1 MNRIPSNVPVF
12 IKDIE
17 QQDDGMKTYTK
28 AKLKVFYIGETPD
41 HRLFTK
47 DFSDKVIQ
55 TLPLT
60 PVVGFYSEED
70 EDFKGHNNIQYV
82 YGVVPDAAEMSYE
95 KDEDSGN
102 TFFVTDVILYTERK
116 DNIGKV
122 ANKIIGKQHS
132 LELDPDS
139 LKYKINRDNQGRF
152 MNIEFLEGKFVGLSV
167 LGDNETPAFTGSGFF
182 SINKDLELVTECKDK
197 FDKFLNLLN
206 NNGGNIEVFNSEN
219 FFNAMKETFA
229 KISMQEFQTKIYA
242 ALESAGKYGWLV
254 ENTEDYAIVSTWNEE
269 ENRSMYI
276 KYSISLVDDAIVL
289 GECVEVKATYL
300 TQEELN
306 ALDSA
311 NATATD
317 PVVNEEDKEDD
328 KKDDDANCADNTDDE
343 DDKKEDDVDAPNCA
357 ADDKK
362 DDEEDSKPAC
372 AEDDKKDEEDDKTAV
387 CVENDDDK
395 KDEDGDDKQGDYLDV
410 PADDKD
416 DKKDDEDDFSANT
429 QTEGAINN
437 ASQSIVKEQEDD
449 EQVGTSAASAS
460 ATTLSDSEKAE
471 LENYRREE
479 KQRMISEYKGELSDE
494 ILDNFKNNIDS
505 FTKEQLE
512 AKLAIEFRK
521 FKKSVNDETNKTIT
535 AFSILTSANNSTYDE
550 TNAADVIN
558 KYAKKK

>member
-70 EDFKGHNNIQYV
+70 EDFKGHNSIQYV

-95 KDEDSGN
+95 KDEESGN

-182 SINKDLELVTECKDK
+182 SIKEDLELMAECKDK

-311 NATATD
+311 NASVTNPD
-317 PVVNEEDKEDD
+317 DSKDNEDD
-328 KKDDDANCADNTDDE
+328 KKDEGNYADQTDDNE
-343 DDKKEDDVDAPNCA
+343 DKKNDVNDDSDNGGENN
-357 ADDKK
+357 DDKK
-362 DDEEDSKPAC
+362 DDEDNKDDSDFVA
-372 AEDDKKDEEDDKTAV
+372 DDK
-387 CVENDDDK
+387 DDD
-395 KDEDGDDKQGDYLDV
+395 DNKQGDDLDL

-429 QTEGAINN
+429 QTEGAMNN
-437 ASQSIVKEQEDD
+437 ASQSIVKEQEND
-449 EQVGTSAASAS
+449 EQVGASATSAS

-521 FKKSVNDETNKTIT
+521 FKKSINDETNKTIT
-535 AFSILTSANNSTYDE
+535 AFSILTSANNVNYDE
-550 TNAADVIN
+550 NNSADVIN
-558 KYAKKK
+558 RYAKKK

>member
-95 KDEDSGN
+95 KDEESGN

-139 LKYKINRDNQGRF
+139 LKYKINRDTQGRF

-182 SINKDLELVTECKDK
+182 SINKDLELMTECKDK

-242 ALESAGKYGWLV
+242 ALENAGKYGWLV

-276 KYSISLVDDAIVL
+276 KYNISLVDDAIVL
-289 GECVEVKATYL
+289 GDCVEVKATYL

-311 NATATD
+311 NAS
-317 PVVNEEDKEDD
+317 VVNPDD
-328 KKDDDANCADNTDDE
+328 SKDDE
-343 DDKKEDDVDAPNCA
+343 DDKTDEGNCADQTDDEDKKDDVNDDSDNGGENT
-357 ADDKK
+357 DDKK
-362 DDEEDSKPAC
+362 DDE
-372 AEDDKKDEEDDKTAV
+372 DDKDDNAFANSDDEED
-387 CVENDDDK
+387 NN
-395 KDEDGDDKQGDYLDV
+395 KQGDDV
-410 PADDKD
+410 DLPADDKD

-437 ASQSIVKEQEDD
+437 ASQSIVKEQEND
-449 EQVGTSAASAS
+449 EQMGASAASAS
-460 ATTLSDSEKAE
+460 ATALSDGEKAE

-494 ILDNFKNNIDS
+494 ILENFKNNVDS
-505 FTKEQLE
+505 FTKEELE

-535 AFSILTSANNSTYDE
+535 AFSILTSANNSNYDE

>member
-1 MNRIPSNVPVF
+1 MNKIPSNVPVF

-70 EDFKGHNNIQYV
+70 EDFKGHNSIQYV

-95 KDEDSGN
+95 KDEESGN

-152 MNIEFLEGKFVGLSV
+152 LNIEFTEGKFVGLSV

-182 SINKDLELVTECKDK
+182 SINEDLELMTECKDK

-242 ALESAGKYGWLV
+242 AL
-254 ENTEDYAIVSTWNEE
+254 
-269 ENRSMYI
+269 
-276 KYSISLVDDAIVL
+276 
-289 GECVEVKATYL
+289 
-300 TQEELN
+300 
-306 ALDSA
+306 
-311 NATATD
+311 
-317 PVVNEEDKEDD
+317 
-328 KKDDDANCADNTDDE
+328 
-343 DDKKEDDVDAPNCA
+343 
-357 ADDKK
+357 
-362 DDEEDSKPAC
+362 
-372 AEDDKKDEEDDKTAV
+372 
-387 CVENDDDK
+387 
-395 KDEDGDDKQGDYLDV
+395 
-410 PADDKD
+410 
-416 DKKDDEDDFSANT
+416 
-429 QTEGAINN
+429 
-437 ASQSIVKEQEDD
+437 
-449 EQVGTSAASAS
+449 
-460 ATTLSDSEKAE
+460 
-471 LENYRREE
+471 
-479 KQRMISEYKGELSDE
+479 
-494 ILDNFKNNIDS
+494 
-505 FTKEQLE
+505 
-512 AKLAIEFRK
+512 
-521 FKKSVNDETNKTIT
+521 
-535 AFSILTSANNSTYDE
+535 
-550 TNAADVIN
+550 
-558 KYAKKK
+558 

>member
-70 EDFKGHNNIQYV
+70 EDFKGHNSIQYV

-95 KDEDSGN
+95 KDEESGN
-102 TFFVTDVILYTERK
+102 TFFVTDVVLYTERK

-139 LKYKINRDNQGRF
+139 LKYKINRDTQGRF

-182 SINKDLELVTECKDK
+182 SINKDLELMTECKDK

-242 ALESAGKYGWLV
+242 ALENAGKYGWLV

-276 KYSISLVDDAIVL
+276 KYNISLVDDAIVL
-289 GECVEVKATYL
+289 GDCVEVKATYL

-311 NATATD
+311 NAS
-317 PVVNEEDKEDD
+317 VVNPDDSKDDEDNKKDEGNCADKSDDED
-328 KKDDDANCADNTDDE
+328 KKDDVNDDSDNGGE
-343 DDKKEDDVDAPNCA
+343 NN
-357 ADDKK
+357 
-362 DDEEDSKPAC
+362 
-372 AEDDKKDEEDDKTAV
+372 DDKKDEEDDKDDDAFA
-387 CVENDDDK
+387 NKDDDK
-395 KDEDGDDKQGDYLDV
+395 EDDNKQGNDV
-410 PADDKD
+410 NPPADDKD

-437 ASQSIVKEQEDD
+437 ASQSIVKEQEND
-449 EQVGTSAASAS
+449 EQVGASAASAS
-460 ATTLSDSEKAE
+460 ATALSDGEKAE

-494 ILDNFKNNIDS
+494 ILENFKNNVDS
-505 FTKEQLE
+505 FTKEELE

-535 AFSILTSANNSTYDE
+535 AFSILTSANNGNYDE
-550 TNAADVIN
+550 NNAADVIN
-558 KYAKKK
+558 RYAKKK

>member
-17 QQDDGMKTYTK
+17 QQNDGMKTYTK

-47 DFSDKVIQ
+47 DFSDKVVQ

-70 EDFKGHNNIQYV
+70 EDFKGHNSIQYV

-95 KDEDSGN
+95 KDEESGN

-182 SINKDLELVTECKDK
+182 SINEDLELMAECKDK
-197 FDKFLNLLN
+197 FNKFLNLLN

-276 KYSISLVDDAIVL
+276 KYNISLVDDAIVL

-311 NATATD
+311 NASVVE
-317 PVVNEEDKEDD
+317 PVIDEESKDD
-328 KKDDDANCADNTDDE
+328 NDDANCANNT
-343 DDKKEDDVDAPNCA
+343 
-357 ADDKK
+357 
-362 DDEEDSKPAC
+362 
-372 AEDDKKDEEDDKTAV
+372 
-387 CVENDDDK
+387 EN
-395 KDEDGDDKQGDYLDV
+395 
-410 PADDKD
+410 D
-416 DKKDDEDDFSANT
+416 DKKDDEDTTPVCEDDKKDEDDKTSTCTENDDKDDDNKPDGDDVDPPADEEDDKNNEDDFSA
-429 QTEGAINN
+429 QTENEGAIPN

-449 EQVGTSAASAS
+449 KQVGTPATSAS
-460 ATTLSDSEKAE
+460 ATALSDSEKAE

-479 KQRMISEYKGELSDE
+479 KQRMINEYKGELSDE
-494 ILDNFKNNIDS
+494 VLEDFKNKIDS
-505 FTKEQLE
+505 FTKEELE

-535 AFSILTSANNSTYDE
+535 AFSILSSANVNYDE
-550 TNAADVIN
+550 NNSADVIN
-558 KYAKKK
+558 RYAKKK

>member
-1 MNRIPSNVPVF
+1 
-12 IKDIE
+12 
-17 QQDDGMKTYTK
+17 MKISAEGGGTLKYIVRDPEGEVVATDSVGAEDHDYT
-28 AKLKVFYIGETPD
+28 AAVYPGESV
-41 HRLFTK
+41 LFRT
-47 DFSDKVIQ
+47 
-55 TLPLT
+55 
-60 PVVGFYSEED
+60 SEED

-95 KDEDSGN
+95 KDEESGN

-182 SINKDLELVTECKDK
+182 SINEDLELMTECKDK

-242 ALESAGKYGWLV
+242 ALENAGKYGWLV

-276 KYSISLVDDAIVL
+276 KYNISLVDDAIVL
-289 GECVEVKATYL
+289 GDCVEVKATYL

-311 NATATD
+311 NATAAN
-317 PVVNEEDKEDD
+317 PVVDEED
-328 KKDDDANCADNTDDE
+328 KDDDANCADNTDDE
-343 DDKKEDDVDAPNCA
+343 NDKKEDDAAAPNCA

-387 CVENDDDK
+387 CVENDDEK
-395 KDEDGDDKQGDYLDV
+395 KDEDGDDKQDDDLDV

-437 ASQSIVKEQEDD
+437 ASQSIVKEQEND
-449 EQVGTSAASAS
+449 EQMGASAASAS
-460 ATTLSDSEKAE
+460 ATALSDGEKAE

-479 KQRMISEYKGELSDE
+479 KQRMISEYKGDLSDE
-494 ILDNFKNNIDS
+494 ILENFKNNIDS
-505 FTKEQLE
+505 FTKEELE

-535 AFSILTSANNSTYDE
+535 AFSILTSANNSNYDE

>member
-70 EDFKGHNNIQYV
+70 EDFKGHNSVQYV

-95 KDEDSGN
+95 KDEESGN

-182 SINKDLELVTECKDK
+182 SIKEDLELMTECKDK

-289 GECVEVKATYL
+289 GDCVEVKATYL

-343 DDKKEDDVDAPNCA
+343 DDKKEDDAAAPNCA

-395 KDEDGDDKQGDYLDV
+395 KDEDGDDKKGDDLDV
-410 PADDKD
+410 PAVDEDDKN
-416 DKKDDEDDFSANT
+416 DDEDDFSANT

-449 EQVGTSAASAS
+449 KQVGTSAASAS

-494 ILDNFKNNIDS
+494 ILESFRSQIDTFS
-505 FTKEQLE
+505 KEQLE

-535 AFSILTSANNSTYDE
+535 AFSILTSANSGNYDE
-550 TNAADVIN
+550 TNSADVIN